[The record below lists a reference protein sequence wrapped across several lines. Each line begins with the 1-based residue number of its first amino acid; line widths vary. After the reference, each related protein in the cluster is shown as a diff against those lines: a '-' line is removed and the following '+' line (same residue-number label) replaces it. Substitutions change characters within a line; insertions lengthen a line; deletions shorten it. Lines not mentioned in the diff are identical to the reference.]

1 MERPPKWAWWH
12 RAPKK
17 FRRRECRQDKGTS
30 IDFPNPLPGQDWWGN
45 TRNGC
50 PTLLFFGW
58 WNLPLKIPFLLH
70 QCWWLF
76 IEWKY
81 CSKNCKIIKSHEE
94 KSETHQKCV
103 VPTVFA
109 VSSLVSFFKIGC
121 HLTAMFND
129 QYLSRG
135 IFSVLRF
142 TYGFTSGLRQVYV
155 SYVIR
160 CVCAK
165 LEFLMM
171 SLI

>member
-1 MERPPKWAWWH
+1 MEWPQQWAWWS
-12 RAPKK
+12 RVPKK
-17 FRRRECRQDKGTS
+17 FRRHDCRQHKGTS
-30 IDFPNPLPGQDWWGN
+30 TDFPNPLLSQDWWGN

-58 WNLPLKIPFLLH
+58 WNLPLKSPFLLH
-70 QCWWLF
+70 QCCWWLF
-76 IEWKY
+76 LDWRY
-81 CSKNCKIIKSHEE
+81 FSKSCKIKSHEE
-94 KSETHQKCV
+94 KSETYHKCV
-103 VPTVFA
+103 VPKVFA

-142 TYGFTSGLRQVYV
+142 TSGLRQVYV